1 MKQNTYD
8 VVIVGSGLGGL
19 VSALIFAKEGYKV
32 CVLEKNNQFGGNL
45 QTFVR
50 DKSIFDTGVHYIGG
64 LDKGENLHQY
74 FKYLGIM
81 DDLNLKKMDEDS
93 YDVITFEGD
102 NINYPHAQGYDN
114 FIKQLSKIF
123 PEEKNAII
131 TYCDKIKETCN
142 SFPLYNLKIGNAYYE
157 NTDLL
162 SLKIKDY
169 VESIT
174 DNKKLRA
181 VLVGSNFLYA
191 GEDNTPFYVHALSV
205 NSYIQSSWRCVN
217 GGSQISKLLIK
228 KIRGLGGEV
237 LKYKEVVGFGFE
249 DKKLISAKTKDGNEY
264 FGTQFISNIE
274 PKYTLKMLGDN
285 KMRKSYTKRIE
296 SIKSIISAFSVYFVF
311 KPETFEYLNYNYYHF
326 KDENRVWKAQ
336 EYTQKS
342 WPEGYMLSIGAKKN
356 SNKWAENMTFITYM
370 RYDEVRKWEKTFNTV
385 SENDER
391 GKSYEEFKNEK
402 IEQTII
408 EIEKK
413 FPGFRSCIK
422 SVHSSSPLSYRDYI
436 GVNEGSM
443 YGYVK
448 DAESPMKSFLSPKT
462 KLKNLFFTGQSIN
475 MHGLLGVTISAVL
488 TCSEMLGRNYLISKI
503 NADLEVI
510 KSHDKND

>member
-131 TYCDKIKETCN
+131 NYCDKIKETCN

>member
-1 MKQNTYD
+1 MKENVYD
-8 VVIVGSGLGGL
+8 IVIIGSGLGGL

-64 LDKGENLHQY
+64 LGEGENLHQY

-81 DDLNLKKMDEDS
+81 DDLKLKKMDEDK
-93 YDVITFEGD
+93 YDIITFNED
-102 NINYPHAQGYDN
+102 DINYPHAQGYTN
-114 FIKQLSKIF
+114 FIEQLAKLF
-123 PEEKNAII
+123 PEERTAIE
-131 TYCDKIKETCN
+131 TYCTKIKDTCN
-142 SFPLYNLKIGNAYYE
+142 SFPLYNLKIGDAYYGD
-157 NTDLL
+157 TDLL

-169 VESIT
+169 IESIT
-174 DNKKLRA
+174 DNEKLRA

-191 GEDNTPFYVHALSV
+191 GEDNTPFYVHALSI

-228 KIRGLGGEV
+228 QIRNLGGKV

-249 DKKLISAKTKDGNEY
+249 DEKLVSAKTKDGEEY
-264 FGTQFISNIE
+264 FSDRFISNIE
-274 PKYTLKMLGDN
+274 PKHTLKMIGEN
-285 KMRKSYTKRIE
+285 KMRKAYTKRIE
-296 SIKSIISAFSVYFVF
+296 SIKSVISAFSVYFVF
-311 KPETFEYLNYNYYHF
+311 KPESFKYINNNHYHF
-326 KDENRVWKAQ
+326 KDANRVWDAQ
-336 EYTQKS
+336 EYTDAS
-342 WPEGYMLSIGAKKN
+342 WPEGYMLSVGAKKN
-356 SNKWAENMTFITYM
+356 ESEWAENMTFITYM
-370 RYDEVRKWEKTFNTV
+370 RYDEVKEWENTFNTV
-385 SENDER
+385 AENDER
-391 GKSYEEFKNEK
+391 GDAYEAFKNKK
-402 IEQTII
+402 IEQAIT

-413 FPGFRSCIK
+413 FPDFRDCIK
-422 SVHSSSPLSYRDYI
+422 SVHSSTPLSYRDYI

-448 DAESPMKSFLSPKT
+448 DADSPMTSFLSPRT

-488 TCSEMLGRNYLISKI
+488 TCSEMLGRDYLVNKI
-503 NADLEVI
+503 NKELES
-510 KSHDKND
+510 K

>member
-1 MKQNTYD
+1 MKENTYD
-8 VVIVGSGLGGL
+8 IVIIGSGLGGL
-19 VSALIFAKEGYKV
+19 VSALIFAKEGYSV

-64 LDKGENLHQY
+64 LAEGENLHQY

-81 DDLNLKKMDEDS
+81 DDLKLKKMEEDN

-102 NINYPHAQGYDN
+102 EIQYPHAQGYDN
-114 FIKQLSKIF
+114 FIEQLSEIF
-123 PEEKNAII
+123 PEERAVIE
-131 TYCDKIKETCN
+131 TYCNKIKETCN
-142 SFPLYNLKIGNAYYE
+142 SFPLYNLKIGDAYYD

-169 VESIT
+169 IESIT
-174 DNKKLRA
+174 DNEKLRA

-191 GEDNTPFYVHALSV
+191 GEDNTPFYVHALSI

-228 KIRGLGGEV
+228 QIRNLGGKV
-237 LKYKEVVGFGFE
+237 LKYKEVTGFGFE
-249 DKKLISAKTKDGNEY
+249 DKKLVSAKTKDGNEY
-264 FGTQFISNIE
+264 FANQFISNIE
-274 PKYTLKMLGDN
+274 PKYTLKMLGEN
-285 KMRKSYTKRIE
+285 KMRKAYTKRIE
-296 SIKSIISAFSVYFVF
+296 SIKSVISAFSVYFVF
-311 KPETFEYLNYNYYHF
+311 HPETFQYLNYNHYHF
-326 KDENRVWKAQ
+326 KDVNRVWDAQ
-336 EYTQKS
+336 EYTQES
-342 WPEGYMLSIGAKKN
+342 WPEGYMLSVGAKKVE
-356 SNKWAENMTFITYM
+356 SKWAENMTFITYM
-370 RYDEVRKWEKTFNTV
+370 RYDEVREWEDSFNTV
-385 SENDER
+385 AENDER
-391 GKSYEEFKNEK
+391 GESYEAFKNKK
-402 IEQTII
+402 IEQAIV

-413 FPGFRSCIK
+413 FPNFRSCIK

-448 DAESPMKSFLSPKT
+448 DADSPMTSFLSPRT

-488 TCSEMLGRNYLISKI
+488 TCSEMLGRDYLVEKI
-503 NADLEVI
+503 NKDLEELKV
-510 KSHDKND
+510 N

>member
-1 MKQNTYD
+1 MKENTYD
-8 VVIVGSGLGGL
+8 IVIIGSGLGGL

-64 LDKGENLHQY
+64 LAEGENLHQY

-81 DDLNLKKMDEDS
+81 DDLKLKKMEEDK

-102 NINYPHAQGYDN
+102 EIQYPHAQGYDN
-114 FIKQLSKIF
+114 FIEQLSKKF
-123 PEEKNAII
+123 PEERAVIE

-142 SFPLYNLKIGNAYYE
+142 SFPLYNLEIGDAYYD

-169 VESIT
+169 IEGIT
-174 DNKKLRA
+174 DNEKLRA

-191 GEDNTPFYVHALSV
+191 GEDNTPFYVHALSI

-228 KIRGLGGEV
+228 QIRNLGGKV
-237 LKYKEVVGFGFE
+237 LKYKEVTSFGFE
-249 DKKLISAKTKDGNEY
+249 DKKLVSAKTKDGNEY
-264 FGTQFISNIE
+264 FASQFISNIE
-274 PKYTLKMLGDN
+274 PKYTLKMLGEN
-285 KMRKSYTKRIE
+285 KMRKAYTKRIE

-311 KPETFEYLNYNYYHF
+311 HPETFQYLNYNHYHF
-326 KDENRVWKAQ
+326 KDVNRVWDAQ

-342 WPEGYMLSIGAKKN
+342 WPEGYMLSVGAKKN
-356 SNKWAENMTFITYM
+356 ESEWAENMTFITYM
-370 RYDEVRKWEKTFNTV
+370 RYDEVREWEDSFNTV
-385 SENDER
+385 AENDER
-391 GKSYEEFKNEK
+391 GETYEAFKNKK
-402 IEQTII
+402 IEQAIV

-413 FPGFRSCIK
+413 FPNFRSCIK

-448 DAESPMKSFLSPKT
+448 DADSPMTSFLSPRT

-488 TCSEMLGRNYLISKI
+488 TCSEMLGRDYLVEKI
-503 NADLEVI
+503 NKELEALKV
-510 KSHDKND
+510 N

>member
-1 MKQNTYD
+1 MKENTYD
-8 VVIVGSGLGGL
+8 IVIVGSGLGGL

-64 LDKGENLHQY
+64 LAEGENLHQY

-81 DDLNLKKMDEDS
+81 DDLKLKKMEEDK

-102 NINYPHAQGYDN
+102 EIQYPHAQGYDN
-114 FIKQLSKIF
+114 FIEQLSKEF
-123 PEEKNAII
+123 PEERAVIE
-131 TYCDKIKETCN
+131 TYCNKIKETCN
-142 SFPLYNLKIGNAYYE
+142 SFPLYNLQIGDAYYD

-169 VESIT
+169 IESIT
-174 DNKKLRA
+174 DNEKLRA

-191 GEDNTPFYVHALSV
+191 GEDNTPFYVHALSI

-228 KIRGLGGEV
+228 QIRNLGGKV
-237 LKYKEVVGFGFE
+237 LKYKEVTSFGFE
-249 DKKLISAKTKDGNEY
+249 DKKLVSAKTKDGNEY
-264 FGTQFISNIE
+264 FASQFISNIE
-274 PKYTLKMLGDN
+274 PKYTLKMLGKN
-285 KMRKSYTKRIE
+285 KMRKAYTKRIE

-311 KPETFEYLNYNYYHF
+311 HPESFQYLNYNHYHF
-326 KDENRVWKAQ
+326 KDVNRVWDAQ
-336 EYTQKS
+336 GYTQES
-342 WPEGYMLSIGAKKN
+342 WPEGYMLSVGAKKN
-356 SNKWAENMTFITYM
+356 ESEWAENMTFITYM
-370 RYDEVRKWEKTFNTV
+370 RYDEVREWEDSFNTV
-385 SENDER
+385 AENDER
-391 GKSYEEFKNEK
+391 GEAYEAFKNKK
-402 IEQTII
+402 IEQAIV

-413 FPGFRSCIK
+413 FPNFRSCIK

-448 DAESPMKSFLSPKT
+448 DADSPMTSFLSPRT

-488 TCSEMLGRNYLISKI
+488 TCSEMLGRDYLVEKI
-503 NADLEVI
+503 NKELEALEV
-510 KSHDKND
+510 N

>member
-1 MKQNTYD
+1 MKENTYD
-8 VVIVGSGLGGL
+8 IVIIGSGLGGL

-64 LDKGENLHQY
+64 LAEGENLHQY

-81 DDLNLKKMDEDS
+81 DDLKLKKMEEDK

-102 NINYPHAQGYDN
+102 EIQYPHAQGYDN
-114 FIKQLSKIF
+114 FIEQLSKEF
-123 PEEKNAII
+123 PEERAVIE

-142 SFPLYNLKIGNAYYE
+142 SFPLYNLKIGDAYYD

-169 VESIT
+169 IESIT
-174 DNKKLRA
+174 DNEKLRA

-191 GEDNTPFYVHALSV
+191 GEDNTPFYVHALSI

-228 KIRGLGGEV
+228 QIRNLGGKV
-237 LKYKEVVGFGFE
+237 LKYKEVTSFGFE
-249 DKKLISAKTKDGNEY
+249 DKKLVSAKTKDGNEY
-264 FGTQFISNIE
+264 FASQFISNIE
-274 PKYTLKMLGDN
+274 PKYTLKMLGKN
-285 KMRKSYTKRIE
+285 KMRKAYTKRIE

-311 KPETFEYLNYNYYHF
+311 HPESFKYLNYNHYHF
-326 KDENRVWKAQ
+326 KDVNRVWDAQ
-336 EYTQKS
+336 EYTQES
-342 WPEGYMLSIGAKKN
+342 WPEGYMLSVGAKKN
-356 SNKWAENMTFITYM
+356 ESEWAENMTFITYM
-370 RYDEVRKWEKTFNTV
+370 RYDEVREWEDSFNTV
-385 SENDER
+385 AENDER
-391 GKSYEEFKNEK
+391 GETYEAFKNKK
-402 IEQTII
+402 IEQAIV

-413 FPGFRSCIK
+413 FPNFRSCIK

-448 DAESPMKSFLSPKT
+448 DADSPMTSFLSPRT

-488 TCSEMLGRNYLISKI
+488 TCSEMLGRDYLVEKI
-503 NADLEVI
+503 NKELEAQKV
-510 KSHDKND
+510 N